1 MKIHSTTLA
10 ICLIFTAYG
19 SAYAEQTSDTTEAI
33 KPIVD
38 AETSPDSVVI
48 EGDQLQIQ
56 MNRKFKSIGNAV
68 LHQQKQDIY
77 GDTIEYDIENKELHA
92 IGNVR
97 LITSGGSVT
106 GPELRMQLEESTGR
120 IDDAKF
126 SMNKALALPSAKSSN
141 LAIDQSAS
149 LVGATQ
155 QLSSPSNDQPL
166 PSASKQQNGARGDA
180 RVILLEGEDKKRFK
194 HSRYTTCDANSD
206 DWYIKSSDLVIDNY
220 TKTATARNAVVEFQ
234 GVPILYTP
242 WIDFSFLNQRKSG
255 LLTPTVGTTSK
266 SGFEVLTPFYW
277 NIAPNMDATLATRYL
292 SRRGLQYQGELRYV
306 TETYSGIDNIEY
318 LDNDDTTG
326 KARYYAKLKHTQN
339 FGNGW
344 SGGFS
349 VEKVS
354 DNQYFSDLSTRI
366 TATSVVNLPQ
376 QGSLSYVDDAWN
388 FNALVQKYQTLDGVS
403 FPYERLPQL
412 TLTRNDDFGLL
423 SSNVYS
429 QWVSFN
435 RNSSAPL
442 TTLTPSGAS
451 ISTAVTGNRFV
462 AYPSISLPMAQ
473 PYGYITPKLGVRY
486 SSYSLNNSAYSVTD
500 ASGVTTAGN
509 YESTSQSIPTFTLD
523 SGLFFDRN
531 ARVVNNS
538 YTQTLEPRLFY
549 VYIPYKDQSM
559 LPVFD
564 SSDSDL
570 NMGSLFRENQFIGN
584 DRINNANQLSLAV
597 TTRMI
602 DNKTGEQRLAAS
614 LGQRF
619 YFDDQ
624 KVFIPGTPVRSGNSS
639 DIVAALTAKLLSKW
653 SVDAA
658 WQFNTDTGKAVKSN
672 IGTRYSP
679 EPGKT
684 LNLSYR
690 YTENFLDQ
698 INVSGQWP
706 LTPNWYGLARY
717 NYSFKETQPI
727 EGLAGLEYDAG
738 CWVARGVFQRVST
751 ATANANYAIFVQLE
765 LGGLTSI
772 GSDPLSLLNRS
783 IPGYTN
789 SSLIPNSVQQP
800 TY

>member
-1 MKIHSTTLA
+1 M
-10 ICLIFTAYG
+10 
-19 SAYAEQTSDTTEAI
+19 TEAI

-38 AETSPDSVVI
+38 TETTPDSVVI

-56 MNRKFKSIGNAV
+56 MDRKFKSIGNAV
-68 LHQQKQDIY
+68 LHQEKQDIF
-77 GDTIEYDIENKELHA
+77 GDTIEYDIQNKELHA

-97 LITSGGSVT
+97 VISSGGSVT
-106 GPELRMQLEESTGR
+106 GPELRMQLEENTGH

-126 SMNKALALPSAKSSN
+126 SLNKALALPSAKN
-141 LAIDQSAS
+141 QITATDPNAG
-149 LVGATQ
+149 LVGTTQ
-155 QLSSPSNDQPL
+155 QLSSTVGDQT
-166 PSASKQQNGARGDA
+166 SSGAKQSEGSRGDA
-180 RVILLEGEDKKRFK
+180 RTILFEGDDKKRFK
-194 HSRYTTCDANSD
+194 HSRYTTCEAGSD
-206 DWYIKSSDLVIDNY
+206 DWYIKSSDLLIDNY
-220 TKTATARNAVVEFQ
+220 TKTATARNAVVEFK

-255 LLTPTVGTTSK
+255 LLAPTVGTTTK

-277 NIAPNMDATLATRYL
+277 NIAPNIDSTLATRYL
-292 SRRGLQYQGELRYV
+292 SRRGLQYQGELRYI

-318 LDNDDTTG
+318 LDNDDSTG
-326 KARYYAKLKHTQN
+326 KTRYYAKLQHRQD

-344 SGGFS
+344 SGSFS

-354 DNQYFSDLSTRI
+354 DNKYFSDLSTRI
-366 TATSVVNLPQ
+366 TATSIVNLPQ
-376 QGSLSYVDDAWN
+376 TGSLSYVDDVWN
-388 FNALVQKYQTLDGVS
+388 FNALVQKYQTLDGIS
-403 FPYERLPQL
+403 YPYERLPQL
-412 TLTRNDDFGLL
+412 TLTRNDDIGVFNT
-423 SSNVYS
+423 NVYT
-429 QWVSFN
+429 QWVSFD
-435 RNSSAPL
+435 RNDSAPL

-451 ISTAVTGNRFV
+451 ISTAVTGNRFT

-473 PYGYITPKLGVRY
+473 PYGYITPKLGLHY
-486 SSYSLNNSAYSVTD
+486 SSYSLNNTSYSVTD
-500 ASGVTTAGN
+500 ANGLTTSGN
-509 YESTSQSIPTFTLD
+509 YESTSQTIPTFTLD

-531 ARVVNNS
+531 VRVVNNS

-584 DRINNANQLSLAV
+584 DRLNNANQLSVAV

-690 YTENFLDQ
+690 YTENFLEQ

-706 LTPNWYGLARY
+706 ISPNWYGLARY
-717 NYSFKETQPI
+717 NYSIQENQPI
-727 EGLAGLEYDAG
+727 EGLAGVEYDAG

-751 ATANANYAIFVQLE
+751 ATANANYAIFIQLE

-772 GSDPLSLLNRS
+772 GSDPLTLLNRS